1 MDHDALPPLAP
12 RTSFATVLAF
22 LGLLAMAAGWF
33 LPWIARLDVDG
44 MGISDA
50 ELGRLEEQ
58 GKREGVPDAVMAVV
72 KRMRSNEAVSGRD
85 LSVLGDHFISRDGD
99 TLPAKERRGWAVGL
113 AVMRWAPY
121 ALAGVALLLLLGRLR
136 KPSFPVGTLV
146 LSVALLVGGFAALL
160 WIGASNNAREAVA
173 KNPTVLG
180 VGLYGIVFGGAAA
193 FLGGL
198 FGVRTSTW
206 WKVYLLTILVVVG
219 TIVGIGMYVDPR

>member
-1 MDHDALPPLAP
+1 MPSPAP
-12 RTSFATVLAF
+12 RTSFATGLAF
-22 LGLLAMAAGWF
+22 LGLVAMAAGWF

-50 ELGRLEEQ
+50 ELRRLEAEAKQ
-58 GKREGVPDAVMAVV
+58 DGVPDDVLAVV

-85 LSVLGDHFISRDGD
+85 LSVLGDHWISKDGK
-99 TLPAKERRGWAVGL
+99 TLPPHEFRAWTAGL
-113 AVMRWAPY
+113 VVMRWTPY
-121 ALAGVALLLLLGRLR
+121 VLAGVALLLLLGGLR

-146 LSVALLVGGFAALL
+146 LSLALLVGGFAALL
-160 WIGASNNAREAVA
+160 WIGASNHAREAVA
-173 KNPTVLG
+173 KDPTVLG

-198 FGVRTSTW
+198 FAVRTSTW

-219 TIVGIGMYVDPR
+219 TVFGIARYVNPA

>member
-22 LGLLAMAAGWF
+22 LGLVVMAAGWF

-44 MGISDA
+44 MGISEAD
-50 ELGRLEEQ
+50 LGRLEAEA
-58 GKREGVPDAVMAVV
+58 KREGVPDAVMAVV

-85 LSVLGDHFISRDGD
+85 LSVLGDFWIERE
-99 TLPAKERRGWAVGL
+99 AKSLSPKELRGWTAGL
-113 AVMRWAPY
+113 AVMRWAPW
-121 ALAGVALLLLLGRLR
+121 ALAGTALLLLLGRFR

-146 LSVALLVGGFAALL
+146 LSLALLVGGFAALL
-160 WIGASNNAREAVA
+160 WIGASENAREAVA
-173 KNPTVLG
+173 KDPKVLG
-180 VGLYGIVFGGAAA
+180 VGMYGIVFGGAAA

-198 FGVRTSTW
+198 TAVRTSTW

-219 TIVGIGMYVDPR
+219 TIVGIMRYVDPK